1 MRIGRRSTF
10 GDRPARCSAFRRGRP
25 SPEVTRCSG
34 SRRTAMTCG
43 SSREPQVPGG
53 LRGKCGTRR
62 PARTGAPRPS
72 DRRHKMV
79 GATMDSDDLLKRV
92 RAIPGVMEASIMHG
106 GQNDRLYV
114 KVAAGDANPVNRR
127 VHPLLEQYPDLGL
140 LYEYEQAEP
149 CGAYDAMDRA
159 ISTLTYRSPTGPDD
173 PACPAGNLGRQPG
186 T

>member
-10 GDRPARCSAFRRGRP
+10 GDRTARASPFRRGRP
-25 SPEVTRCSG
+25 WPGVTRSSG
-34 SRRTAMTCG
+34 YRRMAMTCG

-53 LRGKCGTRR
+53 LPGKCGTPR
-62 PARTGAPRPS
+62 PAPTGAPRRS

-106 GQNDRLYV
+106 RQRDRLYV
-114 KVAAGDANPVNRR
+114 KVASGDANPVNRR
-127 VHPLLEQYPDLGL
+127 VHPLLDEYPDLGL

-159 ISTLTYRSPTGPDD
+159 ISSLTYRSPTGPKD
-173 PACPAGNLGRQPG
+173 PA
-186 T
+186 